1 MWHLFLKILLN
12 YFHEKN
18 FFQSDQLGENNKVC
32 TDACFQVKDQEEKI
46 TELEVE
52 NKQHEAQLMSLQQNR
67 PKTAMQRPK
76 TPQVGHKW
84 PQNTTSRSQLT

>member
-1 MWHLFLKILLN
+1 MLLN
-12 YFHEKN
+12 YFHAKN
-18 FFQSDQLGENNKVC
+18 SWHFFPSDQLEENDKVYN
-32 TDACFQVKDQEEKI
+32 DACFQVKDQEEKI

-76 TPQVGHKW
+76 TPQVGHEW
-84 PQNTTSRSQLT
+84 PQNTTSRSQMT

>member
-1 MWHLFLKILLN
+1 MQKTLDTYI
-12 YFHEKN
+12 
-18 FFQSDQLGENNKVC
+18 SIRPVGGEWQGLHD
-32 TDACFQVKDQEEKI
+32 TCFQVKDQEEKI

-76 TPQVGHKW
+76 TPQVGHEW
-84 PQNTTSRSQLT
+84 PQNTTSRSQMTPKHHK

>member
-1 MWHLFLKILLN
+1 MK
-12 YFHEKN
+12 
-18 FFQSDQLGENNKVC
+18 
-32 TDACFQVKDQEEKI
+32 AQEEKI

-76 TPQVGHKW
+76 TPQVGHEW
-84 PQNTTSRSQLT
+84 PQNTTSRSQMT